1 MAFVSGNGR
10 RAYARPSPL
19 FCPGIEK
26 ALIEHIHDMLR
37 ANALLTVG
45 FLKPITLQAARGLA
59 TRSLWR
65 RCGGLRWV
73 DEWGGRGMAWRRMP
87 EVGKKRARTA

>member
-37 ANALLTVG
+37 ANALLTVV
-45 FLKPITLQAARGLA
+45 FLKPLTLQAARGA
-59 TRSLWR
+59 GNEKFMASMRWSPVGR
-65 RCGGLRWV
+65 RVGGPGDGV
-73 DEWGGRGMAWRRMP
+73 EEDA
-87 EVGKKRARTA
+87 